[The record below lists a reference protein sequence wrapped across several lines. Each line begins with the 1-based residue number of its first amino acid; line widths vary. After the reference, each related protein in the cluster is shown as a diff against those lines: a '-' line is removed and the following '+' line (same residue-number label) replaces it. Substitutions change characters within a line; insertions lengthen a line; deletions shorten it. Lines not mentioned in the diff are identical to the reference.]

1 MESQHPSDWYTPK
14 PVLEK
19 VKVQSN
25 WGLTLFSVLV
35 FALSFLY
42 IFSDELD
49 FVFYLILVLFLHEM
63 GHYLLMKQFNY
74 EGLRMLFIPLMGAF
88 VQGSKKQY
96 SQKESFL
103 VIAAGPFPGV
113 FFGLIVLFL
122 AQRYQQVWLL
132 ELSFLFLFLN
142 VLNLLPIDPLDGGQ
156 LFKLFVRQK
165 RDLFLLV
172 FALLSSLLMI
182 TIGYLIDS
190 WILLA
195 FGFLMSFKVR
205 SFQRNYHLRQ
215 ELDRQ
220 GLDYELNYDDLSDQ
234 HYHALKQVVLDQNP
248 KLRQLENLHGE
259 ASKEIQEVIASHVN
273 AVLSVP
279 IERDASRRFKI
290 LLVCLWLL
298 LVLLPVFLLI
308 GPFFDFTWYFE
319 TL

>member
-1 MESQHPSDWYTPK
+1 MESQNPADWYEAK

-19 VKVQSN
+19 VKVRSN
-25 WGLTLFSVLV
+25 WGLTLFSVLL

-42 IFSDELD
+42 LFADELD
-49 FVFYLILVLFLHEM
+49 FIFYLVLVLFLHES
-63 GHYLLMKQFNY
+63 GHYLLMKLFKYQD
-74 EGLRMLFIPLMGAF
+74 LRMLFIPLMGAF
-88 VQGSKKQY
+88 VQGSKKHY

-113 FFGLIVLFL
+113 VFCLIILLL
-122 AQRYQQVWLL
+122 AKQYQQTRLL

-142 VLNLLPIDPLDGGQ
+142 VINLLPIDPLDGGQ

-165 RDLFLLV
+165 RDLFLLL

-182 TIGYLIDS
+182 SVGYFIDS

-205 SFQRNYHLRQ
+205 SFQRNYQLRQ
-215 ELDRQ
+215 LLDQQ
-220 GLDYELNYDDLSDQ
+220 GIDYELNYEDLSDQ
-234 HYHALKQVVLDQNP
+234 DYHRLKTVILEENP
-248 KLRQLENLHGE
+248 KLKSMHDAHGT
-259 ASKEIQEVIASHVN
+259 AVQEVVASHVN

-279 IERDASRRFKI
+279 ITRDASLLFRI
-290 LLVCLWLL
+290 LLICSWLL
-298 LVLLPVFLLI
+298 LVSLPVFLLI
-308 GPFFDFTWYFE
+308 GPFLDFTWYFE

>member
-1 MESQHPSDWYTPK
+1 MESQNPADWYEAK

-19 VKVQSN
+19 VKVRSN
-25 WGLTLFSVLV
+25 WGLTLFSVLL

-42 IFSDELD
+42 LFADELD
-49 FVFYLILVLFLHEM
+49 FIFYLVLVLFLHES
-63 GHYLLMKQFNY
+63 GHYLLMKLFKYQD
-74 EGLRMLFIPLMGAF
+74 LRMLFIPLMGAF
-88 VQGSKKQY
+88 VQGSKKHY

-113 FFGLIVLFL
+113 VFGLILLFL
-122 AQRYQQVWLL
+122 ANQYQQTWLL

-142 VLNLLPIDPLDGGQ
+142 VINLLPIDPLDGGQ

-165 RDLFLLV
+165 RDLFLLL

-182 TIGYLIDS
+182 SVGYLIDS

-195 FGFLMSFKVR
+195 FGLLMSFKVR

-215 ELDRQ
+215 ILDQQ
-220 GLDYELNYDDLSDQ
+220 GIDYELNYEDLSDQ
-234 HYHALKQVVLDQNP
+234 DYHRLKTVVLEENP
-248 KLRQLENLHGE
+248 KLKSMHDAHG
-259 ASKEIQEVIASHVN
+259 AAVQEVVASHVN

-279 IERDASRRFKI
+279 ITRDTSLLFRI
-290 LLVCLWLL
+290 LLVCSWLL
-298 LVLLPVFLLI
+298 LISLPVFLLI
-308 GPFFDFTWYFE
+308 GPFLDFTWYFE

>member
-1 MESQHPSDWYTPK
+1 MEHHHPSDWYEPK

-19 VKVQSN
+19 VKVRSN
-25 WGLTLFSVLV
+25 WGMTLFSVLL

-49 FVFYLILVLFLHEM
+49 FVFYLVLVLFLHES
-63 GHYLLMKQFNY
+63 GHYLMMKQFNY
-74 EGLRMLFIPLMGAF
+74 EDLRMLFIPLMGAF
-88 VQGSKKQY
+88 VQGSKKHY

-113 FFGLIVLFL
+113 VFGLALLFL
-122 AQRYQQVWLL
+122 AQHYQQTWLL

-142 VLNLLPIDPLDGGQ
+142 VINLLPIDPLDGGQ
-156 LFKLFVRQK
+156 LFKLFVREK
-165 RDLFLLV
+165 RDLFLLI

-182 TIGYLIDS
+182 SVGYLIDS

-205 SFQRNYHLRQ
+205 SFQRNYQLRQ
-215 ELDRQ
+215 ILDRQ
-220 GLDYELNYDDLSDQ
+220 GLDYELNYEDLTDQ
-234 HYHALKQVVLDQNP
+234 EYHRLKAVVLDENP
-248 KLRQLENLHGE
+248 KLRTMQELHRE
-259 ASKEIQEVIASHVN
+259 AAQEVIASHVN

-279 IERDASRRFKI
+279 IRRDASLTFRTVLI
-290 LLVCLWLL
+290 ALWLL
-298 LVLLPVFLLI
+298 LISLPVFLMV
-308 GPFFDFTWYFE
+308 GTFFDFTWYFE

>member
-1 MESQHPSDWYTPK
+1 MEHQNPSDWYAAK
-14 PVLEK
+14 PILEK
-19 VKVQSN
+19 VKVRSN

-49 FVFYLILVLFLHEM
+49 FVFYLVLVLFLHEM
-63 GHYLLMKQFNY
+63 GHYLLMKLFKY
-74 EGLRMLFIPLMGAF
+74 EDLRMLFIPLMGAF
-88 VQGSKKQY
+88 VQGSKKHY

-113 FFGLIVLFL
+113 LFGLVVLFF

-142 VLNLLPIDPLDGGQ
+142 VINLLPIDPLDGGQ

-182 TIGYLIDS
+182 SVGYLIDS

-215 ELDRQ
+215 ELDRKAIN
-220 GLDYELNYDDLSDQ
+220 YELNYEELTDQ
-234 HYHALKQVVLDQNP
+234 AYHELKQVVLDHNS
-248 KLRQLENLHGE
+248 KLRQLENTHGE
-259 ASKEIQEVIASHVN
+259 AVQEVIASHVN

-279 IERDASRRFKI
+279 IERDASWRFK
-290 LLVCLWLL
+290 LVLIVLWLL

>member
-1 MESQHPSDWYTPK
+1 MENQNPSDWYAPK

-25 WGLTLFSVLV
+25 WGLTLFSVLL

-49 FVFYLILVLFLHEM
+49 FVFYLVLVLFLLEF
-63 GHYLLMKQFNY
+63 GHYLMMKQFKY
-74 EGLRMLFIPLMGAF
+74 EDLRMLFIPLMGAF

-113 FFGLIVLFL
+113 VFGLTLLFL
-122 AQRYQQVWLL
+122 AQHYQQTWLL

-142 VLNLLPIDPLDGGQ
+142 VINLLPIDPLDGGQ
-156 LFKLFVRQK
+156 LFKLFVREK
-165 RDLFLLV
+165 RDLFLLI

-182 TIGYLIDS
+182 SVGYLIDS

-205 SFQRNYHLRQ
+205 SFQRNYQLRQ
-215 ELDRQ
+215 VLDRQ
-220 GLDYELNYDDLSDQ
+220 GLDYELNYEDLTDQ
-234 HYHALKQVVLDQNP
+234 EYHQLKSVLLEENP
-248 KLRQLENLHGE
+248 KLRTMQELHGE
-259 ASKEIQEVIASHVN
+259 AAQEVIASHVN
-273 AVLSVP
+273 SVLSVP
-279 IERDASRRFKI
+279 IHRDASLTFRII
-290 LLVCLWLL
+290 LIALWLL
-298 LVLLPVFLLI
+298 LISLPVFLMV
-308 GPFFDFTWYFE
+308 GTFFDFTWYFE

>member
-1 MESQHPSDWYTPK
+1 MENQNPSDWYAAK

-19 VKVQSN
+19 VKVRSN

-49 FVFYLILVLFLHEM
+49 FVFYLVLVLFLHEM
-63 GHYLLMKQFNY
+63 GHYLLMKQFKY
-74 EGLRMLFIPLMGAF
+74 EDLRMLFIPLMGAF
-88 VQGSKKQY
+88 VQGSKKHY

-113 FFGLIVLFL
+113 IFGLVVLFL

-142 VLNLLPIDPLDGGQ
+142 VINLLPIDPLDGGQ

-182 TIGYLIDS
+182 SVGYLIDS
-190 WILLA
+190 WILLS
-195 FGFLMSFKVR
+195 FGLLMSFKVR

-215 ELDRQ
+215 ELDRKAIN
-220 GLDYELNYDDLSDQ
+220 YELNYEDLSDQ
-234 HYHALKQVVLDQNP
+234 AYHELKHVVLDQNP
-248 KLRQLENLHGE
+248 KLRQLENIHGE
-259 ASKEIQEVIASHVN
+259 AAQEVIANHVN

-279 IERDASRRFKI
+279 IERDASWRFK
-290 LLVCLWLL
+290 LALVILWLL
-298 LVLLPVFLLI
+298 LVLLPVFLLV

>member
-1 MESQHPSDWYTPK
+1 MESQNPADWYEAK

-19 VKVQSN
+19 VKVRSN
-25 WGLTLFSVLV
+25 WGLTLFSVLL

-42 IFSDELD
+42 LFADELD
-49 FVFYLILVLFLHEM
+49 FIFYLVLVLFLHES
-63 GHYLLMKQFNY
+63 GHYLLMKLYKYQD
-74 EGLRMLFIPLMGAF
+74 LRMLFIPLMGAF
-88 VQGSKKQY
+88 VQGSKKHY

-113 FFGLIVLFL
+113 VFGLILLFL
-122 AQRYQQVWLL
+122 ANQYQQTWLL

-142 VLNLLPIDPLDGGQ
+142 VINLLPIDPLDGGQ

-165 RDLFLLV
+165 RDLFLLL

-182 TIGYLIDS
+182 SVGYFIDS

-205 SFQRNYHLRQ
+205 SFQRNYQLRQ
-215 ELDRQ
+215 LLDQQ
-220 GLDYELNYDDLSDQ
+220 GIDYELNYEDLSDQ
-234 HYHALKQVVLDQNP
+234 DYHRLKTVILEENP
-248 KLRQLENLHGE
+248 KLKSMHDAHGT
-259 ASKEIQEVIASHVN
+259 AVQEVVASHVN

-279 IERDASRRFKI
+279 ITRDASLLFRI
-290 LLVCLWLL
+290 LLICSWLL
-298 LVLLPVFLLI
+298 LVSLPVFLLI
-308 GPFFDFTWYFE
+308 GPFLDFTWYFE

>member
-1 MESQHPSDWYTPK
+1 MEYRNPSDWYEPK

-19 VKVQSN
+19 VKVRSN
-25 WGLTLFSVLV
+25 WGMTLFSVLL

-49 FVFYLILVLFLHEM
+49 FVFYLVLVLFLHEF
-63 GHYLLMKQFNY
+63 GHYLMMKQFKY
-74 EGLRMLFIPLMGAF
+74 EDLRMLFIPLMGAF

-113 FFGLIVLFL
+113 VFGLTLLFL
-122 AQRYQQVWLL
+122 AQHYQQTWLL

-142 VLNLLPIDPLDGGQ
+142 VINLLPIDPLDGGQ
-156 LFKLFVRQK
+156 LFKLFVREK
-165 RDLFLLV
+165 RDLFLLI

-182 TIGYLIDS
+182 SVGYLIDS

-205 SFQRNYHLRQ
+205 SFQRNYQLRQ
-215 ELDRQ
+215 ILDRQ
-220 GLDYELNYDDLSDQ
+220 GLDYELNYEDLTDQ
-234 HYHALKQVVLDQNP
+234 DYHQLKAVLLDENP
-248 KLRQLENLHGE
+248 KLRAMQELHGE
-259 ASKEIQEVIASHVN
+259 AAQEVIASHVN
-273 AVLSVP
+273 SVLSVP
-279 IERDASRRFKI
+279 IRRDASLAFRII
-290 LLVCLWLL
+290 LIALWLL
-298 LVLLPVFLLI
+298 LISLPVFFMV
-308 GPFFDFTWYFE
+308 GTFFDFTWYFE

>member
-1 MESQHPSDWYTPK
+1 MESQNPADWYEAK

-19 VKVQSN
+19 VKVRSN
-25 WGLTLFSVLV
+25 WGLTLFSVLL

-42 IFSDELD
+42 LFADELD
-49 FVFYLILVLFLHEM
+49 FIFYLVLVLFLHES
-63 GHYLLMKQFNY
+63 GHYLLMKLFKYQD
-74 EGLRMLFIPLMGAF
+74 LRMLFIPLMGAF
-88 VQGSKKQY
+88 VQGSKKHY

-113 FFGLIVLFL
+113 VFGLIILFL
-122 AQRYQQVWLL
+122 ANQYQQTWLL

-142 VLNLLPIDPLDGGQ
+142 VINLLPIDPLDGGQ

-165 RDLFLLV
+165 RDLFLLL

-182 TIGYLIDS
+182 SVGYFIDS

-205 SFQRNYHLRQ
+205 SFQRNYQLRQ
-215 ELDRQ
+215 LLDQQ
-220 GLDYELNYDDLSDQ
+220 GIDYELNYEDLSDQ
-234 HYHALKQVVLDQNP
+234 DYHRLKTVILEENP
-248 KLRQLENLHGE
+248 KLKSMHDAHGT
-259 ASKEIQEVIASHVN
+259 AVQEVVASHVN

-279 IERDASRRFKI
+279 ITRDASLLFRI
-290 LLVCLWLL
+290 LLICSWLL
-298 LVLLPVFLLI
+298 LVSLPVFLLI
-308 GPFFDFTWYFE
+308 GPFLDFTWYFE

>member
-1 MESQHPSDWYTPK
+1 MEHQHPSDWYEPK

-19 VKVQSN
+19 VKVRSN
-25 WGLTLFSVLV
+25 WGMTLFSVLL

-49 FVFYLILVLFLHEM
+49 FVFYLVLVLFLHES
-63 GHYLLMKQFNY
+63 GHYLMMKQFNY
-74 EGLRMLFIPLMGAF
+74 QDLRMLFIPLMGAF
-88 VQGSKKQY
+88 VQGSKKHY

-113 FFGLIVLFL
+113 VFGLTLLFL
-122 AQRYQQVWLL
+122 AQHYQQTWLL

-142 VLNLLPIDPLDGGQ
+142 VINLLPIDPLDGGQ
-156 LFKLFVRQK
+156 LFKLFVREK
-165 RDLFLLV
+165 RDLFLLI

-182 TIGYLIDS
+182 SVGYLIDS

-205 SFQRNYHLRQ
+205 SFQRNYQLRQ
-215 ELDRQ
+215 ILDRQ
-220 GLDYELNYDDLSDQ
+220 GLDYELNYEDLTDQ
-234 HYHALKQVVLDQNP
+234 EYHRLKAVVLDENP
-248 KLRQLENLHGE
+248 KLRTMQELHGE
-259 ASKEIQEVIASHVN
+259 AAQEVIASHVN

-279 IERDASRRFKI
+279 IRRDASLAFRI
-290 LLVCLWLL
+290 VLIALWLL
-298 LVLLPVFLLI
+298 LISLPVFLMV
-308 GPFFDFTWYFE
+308 GTFFDFTWYFE

>member
-1 MESQHPSDWYTPK
+1 MEHHHPSDWYEPK

-19 VKVQSN
+19 VKVRSN
-25 WGLTLFSVLV
+25 WGMTLFSVLL

-49 FVFYLILVLFLHEM
+49 FVFYLVLVLFLHES
-63 GHYLLMKQFNY
+63 GHYLMMKQFKY
-74 EGLRMLFIPLMGAF
+74 QDLRMLFIPLMGAF
-88 VQGSKKQY
+88 VQGSKKHY

-113 FFGLIVLFL
+113 FFGLTLLFL
-122 AQRYQQVWLL
+122 AQHYQQTWLL

-142 VLNLLPIDPLDGGQ
+142 VINLLPIDPLDGGQ

-165 RDLFLLV
+165 RDLFLLI

-182 TIGYLIDS
+182 SVGYLIDS

-205 SFQRNYHLRQ
+205 SFQRNYQLRQ
-215 ELDRQ
+215 ILDRQ
-220 GLDYELNYDDLSDQ
+220 GLDYELNYEDLTDQ
-234 HYHALKQVVLDQNP
+234 EYHRLKAVVLDENP
-248 KLRQLENLHGE
+248 KLRTMQELHGE
-259 ASKEIQEVIASHVN
+259 AAQEVIASHVN

-279 IERDASRRFKI
+279 IRRDASLAFRI
-290 LLVCLWLL
+290 VLIALWLL
-298 LVLLPVFLLI
+298 LISLPVFLMV
-308 GPFFDFTWYFE
+308 GTFFDFTWYFE

>member
-1 MESQHPSDWYTPK
+1 MESQNPADWYEAK

-19 VKVQSN
+19 VKVRSN
-25 WGLTLFSVLV
+25 WGLTLFSVLL

-42 IFSDELD
+42 LFADELD
-49 FVFYLILVLFLHEM
+49 FIFYLVLVLFLHES
-63 GHYLLMKQFNY
+63 GHYLLMKLFKYQD
-74 EGLRMLFIPLMGAF
+74 LRMLFIPLMGAF
-88 VQGSKKQY
+88 VQGSKKHY

-113 FFGLIVLFL
+113 VFGLFLLFL
-122 AQRYQQVWLL
+122 ANQYQQSWLL

-142 VLNLLPIDPLDGGQ
+142 VINLLPIDPLDGGQ

-165 RDLFLLV
+165 RDLFLLL

-182 TIGYLIDS
+182 SVGYFIES

-205 SFQRNYHLRQ
+205 SFQRNYQLRQ
-215 ELDRQ
+215 LLDQQ
-220 GLDYELNYDDLSDQ
+220 GIDYELNYEDLSDQ
-234 HYHALKQVVLDQNP
+234 DYHRLKTVILEENP
-248 KLRQLENLHGE
+248 KLKSMHDAHGT
-259 ASKEIQEVIASHVN
+259 AVQEVVASHVN

-279 IERDASRRFKI
+279 ITRDTSLLFRI
-290 LLVCLWLL
+290 LLICSWLL
-298 LVLLPVFLLI
+298 LVSLPVFLLI
-308 GPFFDFTWYFE
+308 GPFLDFTWYFE

>member
-1 MESQHPSDWYTPK
+1 MESQNPADWYESK

-19 VKVQSN
+19 VKVRSN
-25 WGLTLFSVLV
+25 WGLTLFSVLL

-42 IFSDELD
+42 LFADELD
-49 FVFYLILVLFLHEM
+49 FLFYLVLVLFIHES
-63 GHYLLMKQFNY
+63 GHYLFMKRFNY

-113 FFGLIVLFL
+113 FFGLILLFL
-122 AQRYQQVWLL
+122 ANQYQQTWLL

-142 VLNLLPIDPLDGGQ
+142 VINLLPIDPLDGGQ

-165 RDLFLLV
+165 RDLFLLL

-182 TIGYLIDS
+182 SVGYLIDS

-205 SFQRNYHLRQ
+205 SFQRNYQLRQ
-215 ELDRQ
+215 ILDQQ
-220 GLDYELNYDDLSDQ
+220 GIDYELNYEDLTDQ
-234 HYHALKQVVLDQNP
+234 DYHSIKAVILQENP
-248 KLRQLENLHGE
+248 KLKNINDLHG
-259 ASKEIQEVIASHVN
+259 AAAQEVIASHVN

-279 IERDASRRFKI
+279 ITRDTSLVFRI
-290 LLVCLWLL
+290 VLVCGWLL
-298 LVLLPVFLLI
+298 LISLPVFLMI
-308 GPFFDFTWYFE
+308 GPFLDFTWYFE

>member
-1 MESQHPSDWYTPK
+1 MESQNPADWYEAK

-19 VKVQSN
+19 VKVRSN
-25 WGLTLFSVLV
+25 WGLTLFSVLL

-42 IFSDELD
+42 LFADELD
-49 FVFYLILVLFLHEM
+49 FIFYLVLVLFLHES
-63 GHYLLMKQFNY
+63 GHYLLMKLFKYQD
-74 EGLRMLFIPLMGAF
+74 LRMLFIPLMGAF
-88 VQGSKKQY
+88 VQGSKKHY

-113 FFGLIVLFL
+113 VFGLILLFL
-122 AQRYQQVWLL
+122 ANQYQQTWLL

-142 VLNLLPIDPLDGGQ
+142 VINLLPIDPLDGGQ

-165 RDLFLLV
+165 RDLFLLL

-182 TIGYLIDS
+182 SVGYFIDS

-205 SFQRNYHLRQ
+205 SFQRNYQLRQ
-215 ELDRQ
+215 LLDQQ
-220 GLDYELNYDDLSDQ
+220 GIDYELNYEDLTDQ
-234 HYHALKQVVLDQNP
+234 DYHRLKTVILEENP
-248 KLRQLENLHGE
+248 KLKNMHDAHGT
-259 ASKEIQEVIASHVN
+259 AVQEVVASHVN

-279 IERDASRRFKI
+279 ITRDASLLFRI
-290 LLVCLWLL
+290 LLICSWLL
-298 LVLLPVFLLI
+298 LVSLPVFLLI
-308 GPFFDFTWYFE
+308 GPFLDFTWYFE

>member
-1 MESQHPSDWYTPK
+1 MENQNPSDWYSSK

-19 VKVQSN
+19 VKVKSN

-35 FALSFLY
+35 FALSFLS

-49 FVFYLILVLFLHEM
+49 FVFYLVVVLFLHEL
-63 GHYLLMKQFNY
+63 GHYLLMKYFRY
-74 EGLRMLFIPLMGAF
+74 EDLRMLFIPLMGAF
-88 VQGSKKQY
+88 VQGSKKHY

-113 FFGLIVLFL
+113 LFGLILLFL
-122 AQRYQQVWLL
+122 AQHYQQSWLL

-142 VLNLLPIDPLDGGQ
+142 VINLLPIDPLDGGQ

-182 TIGYLIDS
+182 TVGYFIES

-205 SFQRNYHLRQ
+205 SFQRNHHYRKLLDAQGIDYECNYEALSDRDYHLI
-215 ELDRQ
+215 
-220 GLDYELNYDDLSDQ
+220 
-234 HYHALKQVVLDQNP
+234 KQLILAENP
-248 KLRQLENLHGE
+248 KLHAFDAQYPE
-259 ASKEIQEVIASHVN
+259 AAKEMIASHVN
-273 AVLSVP
+273 AVLAVP
-279 IERDASRRFKI
+279 VRRDTS
-290 LLVCLWLL
+290 LLFRSLLICCWLL
-298 LVLLPVFLLI
+298 LIILPVLLLV
-308 GPFFDFTWYFE
+308 GPFLDFNWYFGAF
-319 TL
+319 

>member
-1 MESQHPSDWYTPK
+1 MEHHHPSDWYEPK

-19 VKVQSN
+19 VKVRSN
-25 WGLTLFSVLV
+25 WGMTLFSVLL

-49 FVFYLILVLFLHEM
+49 FVFYLVLVLFLHES
-63 GHYLLMKQFNY
+63 GHYLMMKQFKY
-74 EGLRMLFIPLMGAF
+74 EDLRMLFIPLMGAF

-113 FFGLIVLFL
+113 VFGLTLLFL
-122 AQRYQQVWLL
+122 AQHYQQTWLL

-142 VLNLLPIDPLDGGQ
+142 VINLLPIDPLDGGQ

-165 RDLFLLV
+165 RDLFLLI

-182 TIGYLIDS
+182 SVGYFIDS

-205 SFQRNYHLRQ
+205 SFQRNYQLRQ
-215 ELDRQ
+215 ILDQQ
-220 GLDYELNYDDLSDQ
+220 GLDYELNYEDLTDQ
-234 HYHALKQVVLDQNP
+234 QYHQLKAVLLQENP
-248 KLRQLENLHGE
+248 KLRTMQELHGE
-259 ASKEIQEVIASHVN
+259 AAQEVIASHVN

-279 IERDASRRFKI
+279 IRRDASLAFRI
-290 LLVCLWLL
+290 VLIALWLL
-298 LVLLPVFLLI
+298 LISLPVFLMV
-308 GPFFDFTWYFE
+308 GTFFDFTWYFE

>member
-1 MESQHPSDWYTPK
+1 MEPHHPSDWYESK

-19 VKVQSN
+19 VKVRSN
-25 WGLTLFSVLV
+25 WGMTLFSVLL

-49 FVFYLILVLFLHEM
+49 FVFYLVLVLFLHES
-63 GHYLLMKQFNY
+63 GHYLMMKQFKY
-74 EGLRMLFIPLMGAF
+74 EDLRMLFIPLMGAF

-113 FFGLIVLFL
+113 VFGLTLLFL
-122 AQRYQQVWLL
+122 AQYYQQTWLL

-142 VLNLLPIDPLDGGQ
+142 VINLLPIDPLDGGQ

-165 RDLFLLV
+165 RDLFLLI

-182 TIGYLIDS
+182 SVGYLIDS

-205 SFQRNYHLRQ
+205 SFQRNYQLRQ
-215 ELDRQ
+215 ILDGQ
-220 GLDYELNYDDLSDQ
+220 GIDYELNYEDLTDQ
-234 HYHALKQVVLDQNP
+234 EYHRLKAVVLDENP
-248 KLRQLENLHGE
+248 KLRTLQELHGE
-259 ASKEIQEVIASHVN
+259 AVKEVIASHVN

-279 IERDASRRFKI
+279 IRRDASLIFRVVLI
-290 LLVCLWLL
+290 VLWLL
-298 LVLLPVFLLI
+298 LISLPVFLMV
-308 GPFFDFTWYFE
+308 GTFFDFTWYFE

>member
-1 MESQHPSDWYTPK
+1 MDNQNPSDWYAAK

-19 VKVQSN
+19 VKVRSN

-49 FVFYLILVLFLHEM
+49 FVFYLVLVLFLHEM
-63 GHYLLMKQFNY
+63 GHYLLMKQFKY
-74 EGLRMLFIPLMGAF
+74 EDLRMLFIPLMGAF
-88 VQGSKKQY
+88 VQGSKKHY

-113 FFGLIVLFL
+113 IFGLVVLFL

-142 VLNLLPIDPLDGGQ
+142 VINLLPIDPLDGGQ

-182 TIGYLIDS
+182 SVGYLIDS
-190 WILLA
+190 WILLS
-195 FGFLMSFKVR
+195 FGLLMSFKVR

-215 ELDRQ
+215 ELDRKAIN
-220 GLDYELNYDDLSDQ
+220 YELNYEDLSDQ
-234 HYHALKQVVLDQNP
+234 AYHELKHVVLDQNP
-248 KLRQLENLHGE
+248 KLRQLENIHGE
-259 ASKEIQEVIASHVN
+259 AAQEVIANHVN

-279 IERDASRRFKI
+279 IERDASWRFK
-290 LLVCLWLL
+290 LALVILWLL
-298 LVLLPVFLLI
+298 LVLLPVFLLV

>member
-1 MESQHPSDWYTPK
+1 MESQNPADWYEAK

-19 VKVQSN
+19 VKVRSN
-25 WGLTLFSVLV
+25 WGLTLFSVLL

-42 IFSDELD
+42 LFADELD
-49 FVFYLILVLFLHEM
+49 FIFYLVLVLFLHES
-63 GHYLLMKQFNY
+63 GHYLLMKLFKYQD
-74 EGLRMLFIPLMGAF
+74 LRMLFIPLMGAF
-88 VQGSKKQY
+88 VQGSKKHY

-113 FFGLIVLFL
+113 VFGLILLFL
-122 AQRYQQVWLL
+122 ANQYQQTWLL

-142 VLNLLPIDPLDGGQ
+142 VINLLPIDPLDGGQ

-165 RDLFLLV
+165 RDLFLLL

-182 TIGYLIDS
+182 SVGYIIDS

-205 SFQRNYHLRQ
+205 SFQRNYQLRQ
-215 ELDRQ
+215 ILDQQ
-220 GLDYELNYDDLSDQ
+220 GIDYELNYEDLSDQ
-234 HYHALKQVVLDQNP
+234 DYHRLKTVILEENP
-248 KLRQLENLHGE
+248 KLKSMHDAHGP
-259 ASKEIQEVIASHVN
+259 AVQEVVASHVN

-279 IERDASRRFKI
+279 ITRDASLLFRI
-290 LLVCLWLL
+290 LLICSWLL
-298 LVLLPVFLLI
+298 LISLPVFLLI
-308 GPFFDFTWYFE
+308 GPFLDFTWYFE

>member
-1 MESQHPSDWYTPK
+1 MEQHHPSDWYEPK

-19 VKVQSN
+19 VKVRSN
-25 WGLTLFSVLV
+25 WGMTLFSVLL

-49 FVFYLILVLFLHEM
+49 FVFYLVLVLFLHEF
-63 GHYLLMKQFNY
+63 GHYLMMKQFKY
-74 EGLRMLFIPLMGAF
+74 EDLRMLFIPLMGAF

-113 FFGLIVLFL
+113 VFGITLLFL
-122 AQRYQQVWLL
+122 AQHYQQTWLL

-142 VLNLLPIDPLDGGQ
+142 VINLLPIDPLDGGQ
-156 LFKLFVRQK
+156 LFKLFVRAK
-165 RDLFLLV
+165 RDLFLLI

-182 TIGYLIDS
+182 SVGYLIDS

-205 SFQRNYHLRQ
+205 SFQRNYQLRQ
-215 ELDRQ
+215 VLDSQ
-220 GLDYELNYDDLSDQ
+220 GLDYELNYEDLTDQ
-234 HYHALKQVVLDQNP
+234 DYHQLKTVLLEENP
-248 KLRQLENLHGE
+248 KLRTMQELHGE
-259 ASKEIQEVIASHVN
+259 AAQEVIASHVN
-273 AVLSVP
+273 SVLSVP
-279 IERDASRRFKI
+279 IRRDASLAFRI
-290 LLVCLWLL
+290 VLVTLWLL
-298 LVLLPVFLLI
+298 LISLPVILMV
-308 GPFFDFTWYFE
+308 GTFFDFTWYFE

>member
-1 MESQHPSDWYTPK
+1 MEHHHPSDWYEPK

-19 VKVQSN
+19 VKVRSN
-25 WGLTLFSVLV
+25 WGMTLFSVLL

-49 FVFYLILVLFLHEM
+49 FVFYLVLVLFLHES
-63 GHYLLMKQFNY
+63 GHYLMMKQFNY
-74 EGLRMLFIPLMGAF
+74 EDLRMLFIPLMGAF
-88 VQGSKKQY
+88 VQGSKKHY

-113 FFGLIVLFL
+113 VFGLTLLFL
-122 AQRYQQVWLL
+122 AQHYQQTWLL

-142 VLNLLPIDPLDGGQ
+142 VINLLPIDPLDGGQ

-165 RDLFLLV
+165 RDLFLLI

-182 TIGYLIDS
+182 SVGYLIDS

-205 SFQRNYHLRQ
+205 SFQRNYQLRQ
-215 ELDRQ
+215 ILDRQ
-220 GLDYELNYDDLSDQ
+220 GLDYELNYEDLTDQ
-234 HYHALKQVVLDQNP
+234 EYHRLKAVVLDENP
-248 KLRQLENLHGE
+248 KLRTMQELHGE
-259 ASKEIQEVIASHVN
+259 AAQEVIASHVN

-279 IERDASRRFKI
+279 IRRDASLTFRI
-290 LLVCLWLL
+290 VLIALWLL
-298 LVLLPVFLLI
+298 LISLPVFLMV
-308 GPFFDFTWYFE
+308 GTFFDFTWYFE

>member
-1 MESQHPSDWYTPK
+1 MEHHNPSDWYEPK

-19 VKVQSN
+19 VTVRSN
-25 WGLTLFSVLV
+25 WGLTLFSVLL

-49 FVFYLILVLFLHEM
+49 FVFYLVLVLFLHEF
-63 GHYLLMKQFNY
+63 GHYLMMKQFKY
-74 EGLRMLFIPLMGAF
+74 EDLRMLFIPLMGAF

-113 FFGLIVLFL
+113 VFGLTLLFL
-122 AQRYQQVWLL
+122 AQHYQQTWLL

-142 VLNLLPIDPLDGGQ
+142 VINLLPIDPLDGGQ
-156 LFKLFVRQK
+156 LFKLFVRDK
-165 RDLFLLV
+165 RDLFLLI

-182 TIGYLIDS
+182 SVGYFIDS

-205 SFQRNYHLRQ
+205 SFQRNYQLRQ
-215 ELDRQ
+215 ILDRK
-220 GLDYELNYDDLSDQ
+220 GLDYELNYEDLTDQ
-234 HYHALKQVVLDQNP
+234 DYHQLKAVLLDENP
-248 KLRQLENLHGE
+248 KLRTLQELHGE
-259 ASKEIQEVIASHVN
+259 AAQEVIASHVN
-273 AVLSVP
+273 SVLSVP
-279 IERDASRRFKI
+279 IRRDASLAFRII
-290 LLVCLWLL
+290 LTVLWLL
-298 LVLLPVFLLI
+298 LISLPVFLMV
-308 GPFFDFTWYFE
+308 GTFFDFTWYFE